1 MAEPALPLAAPPT
14 PRERFREDIRRIAT
28 YRSEDPGGEG
38 TCGYKLTEAEFAA
51 IGRAADWYA
60 AALVEECARTPASQR
75 RRHA

>member
-1 MAEPALPLAAPPT
+1 MSEPALPIAESLS

-28 YRSEDPGGEG
+28 YASEDLGGEG

-60 AALVEECARTPASQR
+60 AALVEECARTPASQLGKL
-75 RRHA
+75 